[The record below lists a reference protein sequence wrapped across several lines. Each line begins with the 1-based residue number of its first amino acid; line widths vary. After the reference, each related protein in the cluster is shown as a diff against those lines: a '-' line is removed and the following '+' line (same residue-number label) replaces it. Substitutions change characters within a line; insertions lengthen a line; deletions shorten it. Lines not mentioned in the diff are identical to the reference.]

1 MSSARGNSPGFKAIG
16 KLLAIGSKSGEFF
29 NSHVVHRLKPT
40 AYVLLSLWLLWSLA
54 GLLWSFLPEPE
65 IQGAQAAITN
75 AGGNTSS
82 VSDSVNIEQLLSWQ
96 MFGQSPIAEDAMSVE
111 TQLSGIEANAS
122 DTKLQLILRG
132 IMSSDEDEGARAMI
146 ETGGDQKQ
154 YAIGDKLPVT
164 GRVVIAKILPDR
176 VVLDNGGRYELL
188 RLFEAKG
195 LGQQLLQ
202 AEPEQRFVD
211 QRGDI
216 EITQLAEG
224 YRKRL
229 YSSPKTLS
237 DVVKI
242 TAQRS
247 NGQMLGYKVSPGKD
261 KEQFNR
267 LGFKNNDIVTA
278 VNGIVLD
285 DPGKAIELYRVMRS
299 AQDASFTV
307 LRDAGEINLVVG
319 LGQ

>member
-1 MSSARGNSPGFKAIG
+1 MSSARGDLPGSKAIG
-16 KLLAIGSKSGEFF
+16 KLLAMGSRSGDLF
-29 NSHVVHRLKPT
+29 NKHLTPRLKPA
-40 AYVLLSLWLLWSLA
+40 AYLLLSLWLLWSFA
-54 GLLWSFLPEPE
+54 GLLWSFLPEPKLQKAPSV
-65 IQGAQAAITN
+65 INDPGANI
-75 AGGNTSS
+75 SS
-82 VSDSVNIEQLLSWQ
+82 REDSVNVEQLLSWQ
-96 MFGQSPIAEDAMSVE
+96 MFGQSLPAEQSIPVK
-111 TQLSGIEANAS
+111 TVLSGIEANAS

-132 IMSSDEDEGARAMI
+132 IMSSSEDAGARAMI

-154 YAIGDKLPVT
+154 YAIGDKLPVS

-188 RLFEAKG
+188 RLFEEKG
-195 LGQQLLQ
+195 LGQKLLQ

-211 QRGDI
+211 QRGNV

-237 DVVKI
+237 EVVKI
-242 TAQRS
+242 SAERS
-247 NGQMLGYKVSPGKD
+247 NGQMLGYRVSPGKD
-261 KEQFNR
+261 KKQFSR
-267 LGFKNNDIVTA
+267 LGFENNDIVTA
-278 VNGIVLD
+278 VNGIILD

-307 LRDAGEINLVVG
+307 LRDTGEINLVVG